1 MITKNIDR
9 TAKHVLSL
17 LQHTETSN
25 TKPLLLLIDE
35 LLQSNITFE
44 GLMRKLHNEYRS
56 DPTLDGLVCC
66 FFVCQRE
73 NEIQDEKTNIS
84 QLVHRS
90 GNVVEQLKQKLTD
103 DEKDWMDRKYEK
115 LEKKGAQYKPQYLLS
130 FMILREG
137 FNQEYIK
144 NTIKNFLTHI
154 DINSNEFELLE
165 YASLVSTYR
174 RVTNV
179 FIPLECCDELMGSR
193 ETNTVY
199 WEKKMSSILK
209 IFVIVEQ
216 KASGM

>member
-1 MITKNIDR
+1 
-9 TAKHVLSL
+9 
-17 LQHTETSN
+17 
-25 TKPLLLLIDE
+25 
-35 LLQSNITFE
+35 
-44 GLMRKLHNEYRS
+44 
-56 DPTLDGLVCC
+56 
-66 FFVCQRE
+66 
-73 NEIQDEKTNIS
+73 
-84 QLVHRS
+84 
-90 GNVVEQLKQKLTD
+90 
-103 DEKDWMDRKYEK
+103 MDRKYEK

-137 FNQEYIK
+137 FKQEYIK

-199 WEKKMSSILK
+199 WEKKMSSILN

-216 KASGM
+216 TASGMQIRMAHPP

>member
-1 MITKNIDR
+1 
-9 TAKHVLSL
+9 
-17 LQHTETSN
+17 
-25 TKPLLLLIDE
+25 
-35 LLQSNITFE
+35 
-44 GLMRKLHNEYRS
+44 
-56 DPTLDGLVCC
+56 
-66 FFVCQRE
+66 
-73 NEIQDEKTNIS
+73 
-84 QLVHRS
+84 
-90 GNVVEQLKQKLTD
+90 
-103 DEKDWMDRKYEK
+103 MDRKYEK

-130 FMILREG
+130 FMILRG
-137 FNQEYIK
+137 FSQEYIK

-154 DINSNEFELLE
+154 DINSNEFEILE

-216 KASGM
+216 KASGMQIRMAHPP